1 MSETDE
7 YAKMAGMTIT
17 PGLLSTFTDRQLSQA
32 WNVHNEWFKD
42 ATRMKKSADAYSA
55 PGSMLFDELQRR
67 GLRINM
73 NLPLVPDEYHNEG
86 TEETLA
92 KGGLPLAA
100 AGTAWDAGAAR
111 AALKKWATKSDGT
124 VDTAKYGRAFL
135 FHGTPSN
142 LLGSYKFPIATIING
157 RLTAVPNAIRA
168 AKGRLLGSSIPAAA
182 KARIASILSGYS
194 GRLGWNDLHKSDVA
208 PLHPVLMDGEP
219 LIAFVSGSPDFDE
232 ATRNEPIVGVAGNIF
247 AKRYL
252 EPLGLAKSDVAILH
266 QVPVLLE
273 GFDGGS
279 RGPTPSEV
287 LEWNPWVADQ
297 LDRLNPDLIVALGQ
311 GVGES
316 VPADITLPH
325 PKVLMKTGTPMR
337 DAYTTTE
344 LNRKLGVIKEFL
356 AERRSA
362 YEIDQSGQNT
372 APDQGHESE
381 LYMKKS
387 AIDNEHQFSLFTA
400 DESDKK
406 NLIFGPVYKPNQLDS
421 QRQWARPEVLEDA
434 AHWFMKHSQLTDT
447 EHQALAKARIVE
459 SYIAKTDETIDG
471 RDVPKGSWNVTTDV
485 PDDLKK
491 SIDAGDLNMYSMFGR
506 SMAVYGSVPPGY
518 VPKDEEDRMS
528 IAELVKIRPVTLGF
542 VNDGAVKDPYIIVK
556 CEGADCPL
564 ENA

>member
-42 ATRMKKSADAYSA
+42 ATRMQKSADAYSA
-55 PGSMLFDELQRR
+55 PGAMLFDELQRR

-73 NLPLVPDEYHNEG
+73 NLPLVPAEYHDQG
-86 TEETLA
+86 TEEQLA

-111 AALKKWATKSDGT
+111 AALKKWATGADGN

-194 GRLGWNDLHKSDVA
+194 GRLGWNDLHKSDVT
-208 PLHPVLMDGEP
+208 PLHPVLRDGEP

-252 EPLGLAKSDVAILH
+252 KPLGLAKSDVAILH
-266 QVPVLLE
+266 QVPVVLS
-273 GFDGGS
+273 GFDGGA
-279 RGPTPSEV
+279 RGPSPTEV

-297 LDRLNPDLIVALGQ
+297 LDRLNPDLIVALGH

-325 PKVLMKTGTPMR
+325 PKVLMKTGTPLR
-337 DAYTTTE
+337 DAYNNDE
-344 LNRKLGVIKEFL
+344 LNRKLGVIKTFIE
-356 AERRSA
+356 ERRSE
-362 YEIDQSGQNT
+362 YGIDKSGINT
-372 APDQGHESE
+372 APDHSHQGE

-387 AIDNEHQFSLFTA
+387 ALDTEHQFSLFKA
-400 DESDKK
+400 DDPEKK
-406 NLIFGPVYKPNQLDS
+406 NLVFGPVYKPNQLDS
-421 QRQWARPEVLEDA
+421 QRQWARPEVLKDA
-434 AHWFMKHSQLTDT
+434 ALWFMKHSQLTDT

-459 SYIAKTDETIDG
+459 SYIAKTDEKIEG
-471 RDVPKGSWNVTTDV
+471 RDVPEGSWNVTTDV
-485 PDDLKK
+485 PDELMS
-491 SIDAGDLNMYSMFGR
+491 SINAGDYKMYSMFGK

>member
-208 PLHPVLMDGEP
+208 PLRPVLMDGEP

-266 QVPVLLE
+266 QVPVLLQ

-279 RGPTPSEV
+279 RGPSPSEV

-406 NLIFGPVYKPNQLDS
+406 NLVFGPVYKPNQLDS

-434 AHWFMKHSQLTDT
+434 AQWFMKHSQLTDT

-459 SYIAKTDETIDG
+459 SYIAKTDEKIDG

>member
-208 PLHPVLMDGEP
+208 PLRPVLMDGEP

-459 SYIAKTDETIDG
+459 SYVTKSDSEIEG
-471 RDVPKGSWNVTTDV
+471 RDVPKGSWVVNSDV
-485 PDDLKK
+485 PDELKK
-491 SIDAGDLNMYSMFGR
+491 SIDAGDYNMYSMFGK

-518 VPKDEEDRMS
+518 VPKDDEDRMS

-556 CEGADCPL
+556 CSGADCPL